1 LNAEKIFWC
10 HSKLLDPLSP
20 VGNVMPAEEHRDA
33 IYTIGVLMVSLAK
46 DLDTIKDKMQ
56 RRAVK
61 REKAHE

>member
-1 LNAEKIFWC
+1 
-10 HSKLLDPLSP
+10 
-20 VGNVMPAEEHRDA
+20 
-33 IYTIGVLMVSLAK
+33 VLMVSLAK